1 MRSKVIKIL
10 EEILEIKIAKDASTD
25 NISVWDSL
33 NQIRIILEIEDVF
46 NLKVN
51 FDDISKLTSLDTIV
65 SYLKKNI

>member
-1 MRSKVIKIL
+1 MRSNVIKIL
-10 EEILEIKIAKDASTD
+10 EEVLEVKISKDASTD

-51 FDDISKLTSLDTIV
+51 FDDISKLTSVDTIV

>member
-1 MRSKVIKIL
+1 MRSNVIKIL
-10 EEILEIKIAKDASTD
+10 EEVLEVKISKDASTD

-51 FDDISKLTSLDTIV
+51 FDDISKLTSVDRIV